1 MVSRK
6 QQQQIGTQ
14 IGVIS
19 DTHGLL
25 RPEAIQAL
33 KGSDLILHAGDIGK
47 PEILEELSL
56 IAPVVAVRG
65 NNDTGAWARTIPESE
80 TFAIKNVS
88 IHLLH
93 IIKDLDLDP
102 KTAGIQVVISGH
114 SHKPIIEERED
125 VLFLNPGSAGPRR
138 FKLPISIACLY
149 VKNMSVQA
157 QLIDLSNNDSSPS
170 LT

>member
-1 MVSRK
+1 MNGKRR
-6 QQQQIGTQ
+6 QERGTQ

-25 RPEAIQAL
+25 RPEAIEAL
-33 KGSDLILHAGDIGK
+33 IGSDLILHAGDIGK
-47 PEILEELSL
+47 PEILEELNT

-65 NNDTGAWARTIPESE
+65 NNDTGAWAQTIPETE
-80 TFAIKNVS
+80 TITVENVT

-93 IIKDLDLDP
+93 IAKDLKLDP

-114 SHKPIIEERED
+114 SHKPSLEQREG

-138 FKLPISIACLY
+138 FKLSISVACLY
-149 VKNMSVQA
+149 VKDAIVHA
-157 QLIDLSNNDSSPS
+157 QLINLLDTEVPLGLS
-170 LT
+170 